1 VSPQDRVRRNEE
13 IRISP
18 LRVINEQGEQAG
30 VLDRDEALRMAR
42 EAGLDLVEVQADL
55 RPPLV
60 KIMDYGKFRFEQS
73 KRKNAANKQKKQNE
87 TKEIRL
93 GRSVKIDAHDVQ
105 LRLQQARKFLLEG
118 YKVNFVQRFRGREM
132 AHPDIGQD
140 RLNEIAK
147 KLEDIAQVQTMPKM
161 NGRQMTMLLNPDK
174 RKIDAIK
181 RQEEKD
187 RKRAEAAAPSEQAAA
202 ASAPADGE
210 ALADDRTEAPPPVSD
225 APEPSSDGASPQ

>member
-1 VSPQDRVRRNEE
+1 MSPQDRVRRNQE

-18 LRVINEQGEQAG
+18 LRVINEKGEQVG
-30 VLDRDEALRMAR
+30 VIERDEALRLAE
-42 EAGLDLVEVQADL
+42 EAGLDLVEVQADS

-73 KRKNAANKQKKQNE
+73 KRKSAANKNKKQNE

-93 GRSVKIDAHDVQ
+93 GRSVKIDQHDVA
-105 LRLQQARKFLLEG
+105 LRMEQARKFLLEG

-140 RLNEIAK
+140 RLIKIAE
-147 KLEDIAQVQTMPKM
+147 KLSDISQVQTPPKM

-174 RKIDAIK
+174 RKIDTLK
-181 RQEEKD
+181 RQLEKEKKAASSTTD
-187 RKRAEAAAPSEQAAA
+187 ESDSPAPPQPPPESSGSSSENEAA
-202 ASAPADGE
+202 
-210 ALADDRTEAPPPVSD
+210 T
-225 APEPSSDGASPQ
+225 

>member
-1 VSPQDRVRRNEE
+1 MSPQDRVRRNEE
-13 IRISP
+13 IRLSP
-18 LRVINEQGEQAG
+18 LRVINEKGEQVG
-30 VLDRDEALRMAR
+30 VVERDEALRMAQ

-60 KIMDYGKFRFEQS
+60 KIMDFGKYRYEQS
-73 KRKNAANKQKKQNE
+73 KRKSAQNKQRKQNE

-93 GRSVKIDAHDVQ
+93 GRSVKIDEHDVA
-105 LRLQQARKFLLEG
+105 LRLQQARKFLFEG

-140 RLNEIAK
+140 RLNQIAK
-147 KLEDIAQVQTMPKM
+147 QLEDIAQVQTPPKM

-187 RKRAEAAAPSEQAAA
+187 KKKAEAPDSG
-202 ASAPADGE
+202 SA
-210 ALADDRTEAPPPVSD
+210 EAPPPPP
-225 APEPSSDGASPQ
+225 APEASTSESGASPS